1 VQLAPIFDARL
12 WAAVPFHFWTAVF
25 FILGSLV
32 GSFLNVCIHR
42 MPRGESVISPPSH
55 CPHCGY
61 SIPWYLNLPLLTWVV
76 LGGRCRNCGARI
88 AVRYVLVEVL
98 TAVLFASC
106 WLAFGRSSTALA
118 LIYSGVLAGFV
129 VATFIDLE
137 HLIIPDEITLGGIAA
152 GVLASAALPALHGAA
167 SAARSLEQ
175 SMLGALVGA
184 GVVYAILRLGK
195 LMYGRHDL
203 DLGGE
208 AVVLFTETSVR
219 LPTEE
224 VPYEELFYR
233 GSDRIEFRAR
243 RVEMPDRCYFD
254 TTVRLS
260 QKVLQVG
267 DDRFEPESVE
277 WMAVLTD
284 RLTVPR
290 EAMGLGDVKF
300 MAAIGAFLG
309 WQAVFFSLMVS
320 AFLGGAVGVVLIACR
335 KREWSSRLPY
345 GPYIA
350 LAATGWIFFG
360 SDLLGWWLGP

>member
-25 FILGSLV
+25 FVLGSLV

-61 SIPWYLNLPLLTWVV
+61 AIPWYLNLPLLTWVV

-106 WLAFGRSSTALA
+106 WLAFGRSSVVLA
-118 LIYSGVLAGFV
+118 LIYSACVGGVRGGHVHRSGAPDYSGRDHAGG
-129 VATFIDLE
+129 DR
-137 HLIIPDEITLGGIAA
+137 GGCV
-152 GVLASAALPALHGAA
+152 GLSAVPALHGAA
-167 SAARSLEQ
+167 SAAGSLEQ

-260 QKVLQVG
+260 QKGV
-267 DDRFEPESVE
+267 
-277 WMAVLTD
+277 A
-284 RLTVPR
+284 
-290 EAMGLGDVKF
+290 
-300 MAAIGAFLG
+300 
-309 WQAVFFSLMVS
+309 
-320 AFLGGAVGVVLIACR
+320 GGGR
-335 KREWSSRLPY
+335 P
-345 GPYIA
+345 
-350 LAATGWIFFG
+350 F
-360 SDLLGWWLGP
+360 